1 MAMDNS
7 TGDYCNEWM
16 FMENGKCNLNWK
28 TLRHDWSARMSSID
42 SIRFFSSVSE
52 TMKGSFFGSLICR
65 EERSTLDIGSI
76 HLTWTAIISCWICRC
91 YILQRDQHQLY
102 LAINGQIERERES
115 WEEFGIFYH
124 LTCTYRRVKRERER
138 NCVNQLTI
146 EVSSSVCGL
155 YLHHNTILMYV
166 M

>member
-102 LAINGQIERERES
+102 LAINGQIERERERVGKNLEFFII
-115 WEEFGIFYH
+115 WLAHIEE
-124 LTCTYRRVKRERER
+124 LRERER